1 MGSPQEQSSLP
12 RRQAVR
18 GWLTRSR
25 QFAAAAPMPVK
36 VLLIALACV
45 FAPALIA
52 IGLFAALIYAP
63 YALFTGDRSGLAS
76 LSVALWGIALTA
88 ALAHGADEP
97 RYLLLLLSP
106 AVSAVARLGLLGRWP
121 VPCRTAAW
129 AMIWS
134 LPIGIATFRLWP
146 SHALFGPAAAWLTAL
161 VVLGWRLAKAL
172 QDSREHGRRAGL
184 TGALAAPYAVA
195 AAGASGHLGTAA
207 GSGGAGLAGA
217 GSAGTGSAGAGLT
230 GAGLTGAGPAAPGA
244 SSSPN
249 PASATAASSAAAS
262 AGTGTRNMPGAVRA
276 TQVSRGLRTL
286 DGRDGGHQS
295 RAANSAEWPPITV
308 DEAMAEL
315 NAMVG
320 LTAVKDQVR
329 SITASVEAARRRAI
343 AGHGTEKP
351 MQHFVFLGPPGTGK
365 TAVARVIAKIFYAF
379 GLLDSPAVVEAQRA
393 DLVGEYLG
401 ATAIKTNDLVDSAL
415 GGVLFIDEAYGLV
428 NEGDGQGDRFGNE
441 AVQAL
446 LKRAEDDRESLII
459 ILAGYE
465 RQMESFLASNPGLNS
480 RFGVRVKFPSY
491 TPAEL
496 MALAESAVQGRGEL
510 LDPDARPVLRRTFE
524 EIGRRRLADELGNG
538 RFVRSLLAK
547 AGQQRDVRVMAGPG
561 EPTSLEL
568 VTLRGEDLEL
578 AYAELTTRF
587 RGYTD
592 TPTVE
597 GALAELD
604 ALVGLEPVKRQV
616 HEIVAQLQ
624 VARLRDRQGLASQ
637 PPSRHFVFTG
647 PPGTGKT
654 TVARIV
660 GRIFAALGLL
670 VRPEVIEAHRADLVG
685 EHLGSTAI
693 KTSRLID
700 SALGGV
706 LFIDEAYALYN
717 EAYSGGDAFGSE
729 AVATLLKRAEDDRER
744 LVIVLAGYTDD
755 MDRLLRSN
763 PGLASRFSTRIAFPS
778 YTAAELSR
786 IAEVIATLAGDTFD
800 AEALPVLESIFTQAV
815 EAGRI
820 DALGNGRFARSLFER
835 ACASRDVR
843 VSMQGEAAT
852 AADLTTVLAADLLT
866 AYRELAA

>member
-1 MGSPQEQSSLP
+1 MGSAEQQSSLP
-12 RRQAVR
+12 GREAVR

-25 QFAAAAPMPVK
+25 QFAAAAPLPVK
-36 VLLIALACV
+36 VLLVALACV
-45 FAPALIA
+45 FAPALLA
-52 IGLFAALIYAP
+52 IGLFGALAYAP
-63 YALFTGDRSGLAS
+63 YALWTSDKSRLAS
-76 LSVALWGIALTA
+76 ISVALWGIAVTA
-88 ALAHGADEP
+88 ALAHGPDEP
-97 RYLLLLLSP
+97 RYLLLLLPLVLS
-106 AVSAVARLGLLGRWP
+106 VVARVGLLGSIQ
-121 VPCRTAAW
+121 VPCRTATW
-129 AMIWS
+129 VMIWS
-134 LPIGIATFRLWP
+134 LPIGIATFRLWH
-146 SHALFGPAAAWLTAL
+146 SQRLFGPAAAWLIAL
-161 VVLGWRLAKAL
+161 VVLGWRLAMAL
-172 QDSREHGRRAGL
+172 QESREQSRRSA
-184 TGALAAPYAVA
+184 TAGALAAPYAMA
-195 AAGASGHLGTAA
+195 AA
-207 GSGGAGLAGA
+207 GSGGPPGTARAGTPPGAGRAGTLPDAVPSGSVSPDAALQGQAPSGAPPAAGDGDEAAAGNGAGGRAGA
-217 GSAGTGSAGAGLT
+217 G
-230 GAGLTGAGPAAPGA
+230 P
-244 SSSPN
+244 
-249 PASATAASSAAAS
+249 
-262 AGTGTRNMPGAVRA
+262 VRA
-276 TQVSRGLRTL
+276 AQAARGLRSL
-286 DGRDGGHQS
+286 DGEAGGPQGRARQS
-295 RAANSAEWPPITV
+295 APNWPVITV

-315 NAMVG
+315 NAMIG
-320 LTAVKDQVR
+320 LAAVKDQVR
-329 SITASVEAARRRAI
+329 SIAASVEAARRRAI

-365 TAVARVIAKIFYAF
+365 TAVARVVAKIFYAF

-401 ATAIKTNDLVDSAL
+401 ATAIKTNELVDSAL
-415 GGVLFIDEAYGLV
+415 GGVLFIDEAYSLV

-446 LKRAEDDRESLII
+446 LKRADDDRENLII
-459 ILAGYE
+459 ILAGYD

-480 RFGVRVKFPSY
+480 RFGLRVRFPTYS
-491 TPAEL
+491 PAEL
-496 MALAESAVQGRGEL
+496 MALAETAVQGRGEL
-510 LDPDARPVLRRTFE
+510 LDPDARPVLRRIFE
-524 EIGRRRLADELGNG
+524 EIGRRRLADDLGNG

-547 AGQQRDVRVMAGPG
+547 AGQQRDVRVMAGPT
-561 EPTSLEL
+561 EPTATEL
-568 VTLRGEDLEL
+568 VRLHGQDIEL
-578 AYAELTTRF
+578 AYAELTARF

-654 TVARIV
+654 TVARII

-700 SALGGV
+700 SAMGGV

-717 EAYSGGDAFGSE
+717 EAYAGGDAFGSE

-744 LVIVLAGYTDD
+744 LVVVLAGYTED

-763 PGLASRFSTRIAFPS
+763 PGLASRFSTRITFPS
-778 YTAAELSR
+778 YTPAELSQ
-786 IAEVIATLAGDTFD
+786 IAQVIAAQAGDTFD
-800 AEALPVLESIFTQAV
+800 VGALPVLESIFIQAV

-820 DALGNGRFARSLFER
+820 DTLGNGRFARSLFER

-843 VSMQGEAAT
+843 ASLQGDEAT
-852 AADLTTVLAADLLT
+852 AADLTTVFAADLLT
-866 AYRELAA
+866 AYRELAG